1 MNLVTGSPLTAHAT
15 GPERLMM
22 FAIKK
27 VDFFFSYSL
36 LSGSSLWDSLS

>member
-1 MNLVTGSPLTAHAT
+1 MNLAPGSPLTAHAT

-27 VDFFFSYSL
+27 VDFFFFFLQSA
-36 LSGSSLWDSLS
+36 LWVKPLG